1 MYEECM
7 KELLTPLK
15 TESLK
20 EVFIS
25 RFEGLILS
33 GKFSI
38 GQKLPSERELAMQ
51 LGVSRPVV
59 HEGLV
64 DLASKGLVSLKPR
77 VGAVVSDYRR
87 EGSITIL
94 NSLLNYHQGRLSPEI
109 LMGMMDMRRLLEV
122 ETSRLAALNRTAGQV
137 AELRGLVEEWSLVN
151 KKDVD
156 KMTELDFRFHH
167 LIAMASGNVI
177 YPLFLNSLKDVY
189 TNLSNEFFADTGMA
203 TFVSGLHAKM
213 LNAVDKMD
221 AKASVKIMKEIL
233 DHGEERLKAALK
245 Q

>member
-1 MYEECM
+1 M
-7 KELLTPLK
+7 KELLKPLK

-38 GQKLPSERELAMQ
+38 GQKLPSERELALQ

-64 DLASKGLVSLKPR
+64 DLASKGLVSLKSR

-94 NSLLNYHQGRLSPEI
+94 NSLLNYHQGRLSPE
-109 LMGMMDMRRLLEV
+109 LLQGMMDMRKLMEMETARL
-122 ETSRLAALNRTAGQV
+122 SALNRKEEHL
-137 AELRGLVEEWSLVN
+137 AELRELVREEAMLN
-151 KKDVD
+151 PNDINRLIE
-156 KMTELDFRFHH
+156 MDFRFHH

-177 YPLFLNSLKDVY
+177 YSLFLNSLKEVY
-189 TNLSNEFFADTGMA
+189 TNLSSEFFADTGMA
-203 TFVSGLHAKM
+203 PVVSDFHSRMLEAVAK
-213 LNAVDKMD
+213 KD
-221 AKASVKIMKEIL
+221 AKKSMAIMKQIL

-245 Q
+245 

>member
-1 MYEECM
+1 MI
-7 KELLTPLK
+7 ELLKPLK

-38 GQKLPSERELAMQ
+38 GQKLPSERELALQ
-51 LGVSRPVV
+51 LCVSRPVV

-77 VGAVVSDYRR
+77 VGTVVSDYRR
-87 EGSITIL
+87 EGSITLL
-94 NSLLNYHQGRLSPEI
+94 NSLLNYHHGRLSPEI
-109 LMGMMDMRRLLEV
+109 LQGMMDMRRLLEK
-122 ETSRLAALNRTAGQV
+122 ETARLGAVNRTDEQLE
-137 AELRGLVEEWSLVN
+137 ELKALASEELATRPSEI
-151 KKDVD
+151 D
-156 KMTELDFRFHH
+156 KVIELDYRFHH

-177 YPLFLNSLKDVY
+177 YSLFLNSLREVY
-189 TNLSNEFFADTGMA
+189 TNLSGEFFADPGMA
-203 TFVSGLHAKM
+203 PAVSRFHIKM
-213 LNAVDKMD
+213 VGAFEKKDSIS
-221 AKASVKIMKEIL
+221 AVKIMNNIL

>member
-1 MYEECM
+1 M
-7 KELLTPLK
+7 KELLRPLK

-33 GKFSI
+33 GRFSI
-38 GQKLPSERELAMQ
+38 GQKLPSERELALQ

-64 DLASKGLVSLKPR
+64 DLATKGLVSMKPR

-94 NSLLNYHQGRLSPEI
+94 NSLLNYHQGRLSPE
-109 LMGMMDMRRLLEV
+109 LLQGMMDMRKLMEM
-122 ETSRLAALNRTAGQV
+122 ETARLAAINRKEDHL
-137 AELRGLVEEWSLVN
+137 AELRELVKEEALLN
-151 KKDVD
+151 PNEIDRLIE
-156 KMTELDFRFHH
+156 MDFRFHH

-177 YPLFLNSLKDVY
+177 YSLFLNSLKEVY
-189 TNLSNEFFADTGMA
+189 TNLSSEFFADTGMA
-203 TFVSGLHAKM
+203 PVVSVFHSRMLEAVAK
-213 LNAVDKMD
+213 KD
-221 AKASVKIMKEIL
+221 AKKSMAIMKQIL

-245 Q
+245 I